1 MLAKMER
8 FVFGEATSGKL
19 PDRVHRAIRR
29 QQAEGELLIAWLQF
43 FVGIFLALLYSLT
56 PKAFNEDV
64 MFTPVPWAVG
74 VYVLFNVLRLL
85 LVRRGFLANW
95 FLAPAVLVDIAL
107 LMVLI
112 WSFHLQYQQPAS
124 FYLKAPTVLYVFVF
138 ICLRALR
145 FDPWFVL
152 LAGGAAVAGWLGLL
166 AYAVFT
172 DNGMAMITR
181 DFAVYITSNRILM
194 GAEIEKVIIIA
205 LTTGILAVAIVRA
218 RGLLVRSVAEEMAA
232 RDLSRFFSPAIS
244 HAITSS
250 ENRIEPGTGELRRA
264 AILQCDIRGFTALA
278 SQMSANDLIAMLTQY
293 ESQMVP
299 VIQRHGGSI
308 DKFLGD
314 GIMATFGAAVPSPD
328 YACSALR
335 AVEDLIETA
344 ETWASERRGS
354 GLLPLDIRF
363 AVTVGD
369 VVFGAV
375 GDASRLEYTVIGA
388 AVNAAAKL
396 EKHTKVER
404 CRALVDADAFEE
416 AVAQGFDPQGQIERR
431 PGRTV
436 DGLPG
441 KRDLAVLGSLPA
453 NTNMR

>member
-1 MLAKMER
+1 MFASLGR
-8 FVFGEATSGKL
+8 FVFGEAAAGIM
-19 PDRVHRAIRR
+19 PDRVHRAIRQ

-74 VYVLFNVLRLL
+74 AYLLFNVLRLF

-95 FLAPAVLVDIAL
+95 FLAAAVLVDIAL

-152 LAGGAAVAGWLGLL
+152 LAGGAAAVGWLCLL
-166 AYAVFT
+166 AYAVVF

-181 DFAVYITSNRILM
+181 DFAVYITSNHILM
-194 GAEIEKVIIIA
+194 GAEIEKVIIIG
-205 LTTGILAVAIVRA
+205 LTTGILVVAIVRA
-218 RGLLVRSVAEEMAA
+218 RGLLIRSVAEETAA
-232 RDLSRFFSPAIS
+232 RDLSRFFSPEIS
-244 HAITSS
+244 RAITTS
-250 ENRIEPGTGELRRA
+250 ENRVEPGTGELRRA
-264 AILQCDIRGFTALA
+264 AILQCDIRGFTPLA
-278 SQMSANDLIAMLTQY
+278 SQMAPNDLIAMLTQY

-328 YACSALR
+328 YACRALR
-335 AVEDLIETA
+335 AVEDLIDTA
-344 ETWASERRGS
+344 AAWASERRDG
-354 GLLPLDIRF
+354 GLPPLDIRF
-363 AVTVGD
+363 AVAVGD

-375 GDASRLEYTVIGA
+375 GDASRLEYTVIGE

-396 EKHTKVER
+396 EKHTKVEQ
-404 CRALVDADAFEE
+404 CRALVTADAFEE
-416 AVAQGFDPQGQIERR
+416 AVAQGYEPRERIERR
-431 PGRTV
+431 TGRTI

-441 KRDLAVLGSLPA
+441 KRDLAVLGALPTA
-453 NTNMR
+453 DYL